1 MTSFMYKISR
11 IGKYTRDRKQ
21 IRGIQVLGKKGIGV
35 SVWDDRKFQNQIVVM
50 VEKHCEHTEW
60 Q

>member
-35 SVWDDRKFQNQIVVM
+35 SVWDDRKF
-50 VEKHCEHTEW
+50 
-60 Q
+60 